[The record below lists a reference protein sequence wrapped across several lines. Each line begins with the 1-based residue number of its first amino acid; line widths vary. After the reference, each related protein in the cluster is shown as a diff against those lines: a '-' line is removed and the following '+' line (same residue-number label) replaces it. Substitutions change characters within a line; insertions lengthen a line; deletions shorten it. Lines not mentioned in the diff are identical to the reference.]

1 MLTRSRFSAIRIAL
15 SILSLGFGL
24 WVARPLLAQKPAQTP
39 GEFYLSYVAA
49 AEKMKSLKDI
59 TPFMPADQAAMM
71 SKLAKE
77 PDQKMLEE
85 IKKELV
91 TSVKVLKETPNKD
104 GVLLT
109 MEGMRKAA
117 PSKKLTGWAQ
127 IVKEGGQWKLERDDW
142 SGTSA
147 GLAGKSAP

>member
-1 MLTRSRFSAIRIAL
+1 MLTRPFVVLAL
-15 SILSLGFGL
+15 GLGL
-24 WVARPLLAQKPAQTP
+24 WVASPLLAQKPAQSP
-39 GEFYLSYVAA
+39 GDFYLSYVAA
-49 AEKMKSLKDI
+49 AEKMKSVKDI

-71 SKLAKE
+71 NKMSKE
-77 PDQKMLEE
+77 PDQKVLDE

-91 TSVKVLKETPNKD
+91 TSVKVLKESPNKD

-109 MEGMRKAA
+109 MEGTRKAA

-142 SGTSA
+142 SG
-147 GLAGKSAP
+147 GPAPK

>member
-1 MLTRSRFSAIRIAL
+1 MRNHLPRSVVQTFLPVLALGLGLSA
-15 SILSLGFGL
+15 
-24 WVARPLLAQKPAQTP
+24 ARPLFAQKPAQSA
-39 GEFYLSYVAA
+39 GDFYLSYVAA

-59 TPFMPADQAAMM
+59 TPFMPADQTAMM
-71 SKLAKE
+71 SKMAKE
-77 PDQKMLEE
+77 PDQKMLDA

-91 TSVKVLKETPNKD
+91 TSVKILKETPNKD

-109 MEGMRKAA
+109 LEGTHKAE
-117 PSKKLTGWAQ
+117 PSKKLSGWAQ

-142 SGTSA
+142 SPSA